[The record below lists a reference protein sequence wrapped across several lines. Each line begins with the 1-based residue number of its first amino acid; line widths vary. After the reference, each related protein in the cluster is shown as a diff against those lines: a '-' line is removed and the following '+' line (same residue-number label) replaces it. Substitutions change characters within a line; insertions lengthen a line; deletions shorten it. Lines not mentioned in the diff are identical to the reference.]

1 MPNYTRLAISKA
13 IYFVG
18 LEIQTV
24 ILKIIGHKY
33 TLVYK
38 HVFCFSSNN
47 LFCNFVITIWY
58 VHASHGLAIIPP
70 FDLPTN

>member
-24 ILKIIGHKY
+24 ILKIIWHKY
-33 TLVYK
+33 TLVYY
-38 HVFCFSSNN
+38 HVFCFSSNIS
-47 LFCNFVITIWY
+47 LFYNFVITIWY
-58 VHASHGLAIIPP
+58 VNISHGLAIKQISY
-70 FDLPTN
+70 L